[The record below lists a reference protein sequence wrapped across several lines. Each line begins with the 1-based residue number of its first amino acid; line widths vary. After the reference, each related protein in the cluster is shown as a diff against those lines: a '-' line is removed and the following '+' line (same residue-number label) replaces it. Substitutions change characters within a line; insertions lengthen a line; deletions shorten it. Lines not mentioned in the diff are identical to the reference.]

1 MPRPDNL
8 ELSKSEFSAREKLVI
23 VLIMFIIN
31 LLKPWKY
38 NHEQKQFFDE
48 VYSLIGFKERK

>member
-1 MPRPDNL
+1 MPRPDDL
-8 ELSKSEFSAREKLVI
+8 DLAKSEFSAREKLCI

-38 NHEQKQFFDE
+38 NHEQKQFFDD
-48 VYSLIGFKERK
+48 VYTLLGFKERK

>member
-1 MPRPDNL
+1 MPRPDDL
-8 ELSKSEFSAREKLVI
+8 ELAKSEFSSMEKLVI

-38 NHEQKQFFDE
+38 NHEQKQFFDD
-48 VYSLIGFKERK
+48 VYNLLGFKERK

>member
-1 MPRPDNL
+1 MPRPDDL
-8 ELSKSEFSAREKLVI
+8 ELAKSEFSAREKLCI

-38 NHEQKQFFDE
+38 NHEQKQFFDD
-48 VYSLIGFKERK
+48 VYVLLGFKERK

>member
-1 MPRPDNL
+1 MPRPDDL
-8 ELSKSEFSAREKLVI
+8 ELAKSEFSAREKLCI

-38 NHEQKQFFDE
+38 NHEQKQFFDD
-48 VYSLIGFKERK
+48 VYELLGIKARK

>member
-1 MPRPDNL
+1 MPRPDDL
-8 ELSKSEFSAREKLVI
+8 DLSKSEFSAREKLCI

-38 NHEQKQFFDE
+38 NHEQKQFFDD
-48 VYSLIGFKERK
+48 VYNLLGFKDRK